1 MEAKKTKKSKT
12 DLADL
17 TLKVIDTTGKS
28 KDNISLDKTVF
39 DGKVSLAL
47 LQQAVNT
54 YLSNKRRGLAV
65 AKTKG
70 EKRGGGKKPWRQK
83 GTGRARVGSI
93 RSPLWKG
100 GGVTFG
106 PRRRS
111 YYKKFPARM
120 KAQALKSALNAKL
133 KDKQIVVVDKLNL
146 ESSKTKEF
154 NQIVSNLGINNKK
167 TCFIIANFDQ
177 NLKKASANIK
187 KVILGKASDIS
198 ALGVLD
204 CKSLVITKDS
214 LDIIQKRLKKW
225 L

>member
-1 MEAKKTKKSKT
+1 MKPKNTAKNKTGPVDS
-12 DLADL
+12 
-17 TLKVIDTTGKS
+17 TLEVIDMAGKS
-28 KDNISLDKTVF
+28 KDSVSLDKTVF
-39 DGKVSLAL
+39 DRKVSLAL

-106 PRRRS
+106 PRHKS

-133 KDKQIVVVDKLNL
+133 KDEQIVIVDKLNMK
-146 ESSKTKEF
+146 SSKTKEF
-154 NQIVSNLGINNKK
+154 NQIISNLGINDKK
-167 TCFIIANFDQ
+167 ACFVVSEFDQ

-187 KVILGKASDIS
+187 KVKLDKANDIN

-204 CKSLVITKDS
+204 CQRLVVTKDS

>member
-1 MEAKKTKKSKT
+1 METKKTKKNK
-12 DLADL
+12 ANPVDL
-17 TLKVIDTTGKS
+17 TLEVMDITGKS
-28 KDNISLDKTVF
+28 KNSISLDKTVF

-54 YLSNKRRGLAV
+54 YLANKRRGLAV

-93 RSPLWKG
+93 RSPLWRG

-106 PRRRS
+106 PRRKS
-111 YYKKFPARM
+111 YNKKFPDRM
-120 KAQALKSALNAKL
+120 KAQALKSALNAKF
-133 KDKQIVVVDKLNL
+133 KDKQIVVVDKLYL

-154 NQIVSNLGINNKK
+154 SKIISNLGISNKK
-167 TCFIIANFDQ
+167 TCFVVSSFDQ
-177 NLKKASANIK
+177 NIKKAAANIK
-187 KVILGKASDIS
+187 KVKLDKASDIN
-198 ALGVLD
+198 ALGALD
-204 CKSLVITKDS
+204 CQRLVITKDS
-214 LDIIQKRLKKW
+214 LGIIQKRLEKW

>member
-1 MEAKKTKKSKT
+1 MEAKKTKKSKIIPV
-12 DLADL
+12 DL
-17 TLKVIDTTGKS
+17 TLEVVDTAGKS
-28 KDNISLDKTVF
+28 KNSISLDKTVF

-54 YLSNKRRGLAV
+54 YLSNKRSGLAV

-93 RSPLWKG
+93 RSPLWRG

-106 PRRRS
+106 PRRKS
-111 YYKKFPARM
+111 YNKKFPDRM
-120 KAQALKSALNAKL
+120 KSQALKSALNAKL
-133 KDKQIVVVDKLNL
+133 KDKQIVVVDKLYI

-154 NQIVSNLGINNKK
+154 NKIISNLGISNKK
-167 TCFIIANFDQ
+167 ACFVVSGFDQ
-177 NLKKASANIK
+177 NIKKAAANIK
-187 KVILGKASDIS
+187 KVKLDKASDIN

-204 CKSLVITKDS
+204 CRRLVVTKDS